1 MLPVEGYKGLYRDEE
16 SGAIINC
23 NSDELTD
30 FLKTKELYET
40 QKRELDNLKTDIEN
54 IKSMLSMLIE
64 SKA

>member
-30 FLKTKELYET
+30 FLKTKEIYET
-40 QKRELDNLKTDIEN
+40 QKRELDSLRTDIEH
-54 IKSMLSMLIE
+54 IKSMLSILIE